1 MCRGRRGCWFELKGF
16 CCQLAESSYQ
26 PGPAVPVLFHAAHA
40 HLWFVAFIRLAS
52 NAALYT
58 YSTGYFLAAGL
69 DRRPIGLGLPCFVR
83 FRGSRVAANS
93 ADGLLHT
100 GLACSGG
107 NGVFRHSNQAKAA
120 PVVDCDSLCNRL
132 CGHGNWRVHCDG
144 VPHGGAQI
152 NGQPGGA
159 TVRAKSHRSPLGAS
173 ASSYQSDSVLWAP
186 EWRS

>member
-26 PGPAVPVLFHAAHA
+26 P
-40 HLWFVAFIRLAS
+40 VAFIRLAS

-58 YSTGYFLAAGL
+58 YSTRYFIAAGL
-69 DRRPIGLGLPCFVR
+69 DRRPIGPGFPCFVR

-107 NGVFRHSNQAKAA
+107 NGVFRHSNQANAA

-132 CGHGNWRVHCDG
+132 CGHGSWRVHCDG

-152 NGQPGGA
+152 SGQPGGA
-159 TVRAKSHRSPLGAS
+159 TVSREIAS
-173 ASSYQSDSVLWAP
+173 QPSGSKRKQLSK
-186 EWRS
+186 